1 MDLSSNDLTEF
12 PVQVKDCPKLKI
24 LRLIQNK
31 IQTIPAEFFKS
42 ENMQDNLEELN
53 INSNPLKELSP
64 LVKHL
69 QKLIVLGISYTEIEV
84 LPSEIIA
91 LEKLT

>member
-1 MDLSSNDLTEF
+1 
-12 PVQVKDCPKLKI
+12 
-24 LRLIQNK
+24 
-31 IQTIPAEFFKS
+31 
-42 ENMQDNLEELN
+42 MQDNLEELN